1 MKNSHVNRKGFTLI
15 ELLVVVLIIGILA
28 SVALPQYTKAVE
40 KARATEA
47 WSTLKSI
54 MDAEKIKNMEEDT
67 SQVTYNFP
75 DLALTFLDKDGVS
88 PTEDFLEGKNFK
100 YNLGGYMTTA
110 VRRDYP
116 IYTLMLRHDGKRLCW
131 DGSSDKS
138 RGICKKLGLSSSASG
153 CISQG
158 AYSAVDEKADDCWA
172 D

>member
-1 MKNSHVNRKGFTLI
+1 MTNYNTSRKGFTLI

-40 KARATEA
+40 KARAAEA

-75 DLALTFLDKDGVS
+75 DLALSFVDKNGAS
-88 PTEDFLEGKNFK
+88 PTAGILEGKNFR

-131 DGSSDKS
+131 DGNSDKS
-138 RGICKKLGLSSSASG
+138 RGICKKFGLSSSASG
-153 CISQG
+153 CISEG
-158 AYSAVDEKADDCWA
+158 VYSAGNERADNCWA

>member
-40 KARATEA
+40 KARASEA

-75 DLALTFLDKDGVS
+75 DLALTFIDKDGFS
-88 PTEDFLEGKNFK
+88 PTADFLEGKNFK
-100 YNLGGYMTTA
+100 YTLGGYMTTA

-131 DGSSDKS
+131 DGNSDKS

-153 CISQG
+153 CISQWRYRAG
-158 AYSAVDEKADDCWA
+158 DERADDCWA